1 MQQKREAMTLICLED
16 DQKTI
21 SHRFRKTDY
30 FAFLDEGQV
39 FVKKNLY
46 KLSKSS
52 QFFDYFKTLGV
63 DTIYVKALGYKTFLK
78 LKELGVKV
86 YSVQESE
93 TYNKIKPNELLLI
106 DDSNAKEFCTLGHH
120 KG

>member
-1 MQQKREAMTLICLED
+1 MTLICLEE

-30 FAFLDEGQV
+30 FAFLDEGQI
-39 FVKKNLY
+39 FVKKNPH
-46 KLSKSS
+46 KLSKSP
-52 QFFDYFKTLGV
+52 QFFDYFNTLAI
-63 DTIYVKALGYKTFLK
+63 DSIYLKALGYKTFLK

-86 YSVQESE
+86 YFVQDSE
-93 TYNKIKPNELLLI
+93 AYNKIKPNELQLI
-106 DDSNAKEFCTLGHH
+106 DDSNAKEFCTLGHN